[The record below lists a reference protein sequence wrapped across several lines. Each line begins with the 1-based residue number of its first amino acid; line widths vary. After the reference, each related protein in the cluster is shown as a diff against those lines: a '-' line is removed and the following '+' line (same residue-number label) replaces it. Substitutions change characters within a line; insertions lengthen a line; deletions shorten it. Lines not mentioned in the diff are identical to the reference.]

1 MPNICNCTMYVIG
14 TSENVAELVKRLKAG
29 YNYGD
34 ENFEFTSKHFFRIF
48 DVYSIDEYEN
58 YAGNVLYAI
67 SFECAWSVYSCMFE
81 GHATYYSDL
90 GKRYSDRFHGTNICE
105 TCKELQLQVEIWSEE
120 PGMSFEEHYV
130 IDTSGNIVIDECISV
145 EYYDVGY
152 ESYEDYLKDN
162 EGLDKKYILSKEK
175 YDEYNELAD
184 GDDWYIKGFI
194 PWDINLDT
202 SIFNPSTKPI
212 NIVESI
218 DQT

>member
-1 MPNICNCTMYVIG
+1 MPNICNSTMYVIG
-14 TSENVAELVKRLKAG
+14 KTENVAELIKRLKAG

-34 ENFEFTSKHFFRIF
+34 KNFKFTSKHFFRIF

-67 SFECAWSVYSCMFE
+67 SFECAWSVYVCMFD
-81 GHATYYSDL
+81 GDTTYYSDIH
-90 GKRYSDRFHGTNICE
+90 RAYPDRFHGVTICE

-120 PGMSFEEHYV
+120 PGVAFEEHYI
-130 IDTSGNIVIDECISV
+130 IDAFGNITVDECIRL
-145 EYYDVGY
+145 EYYNVGY
-152 ESYEDYLKDN
+152 KSYEDYLKNN
-162 EGLDKKYILSKEK
+162 EWVNKKYILSKEK

-202 SIFNPSTKPI
+202 SIFNPSKPI